1 MDHDIWEGGSLNQ
14 KRPRPEIKGIF
25 DDTESTLFESFAES
39 SAGTALGYVIKGGGI
54 LLAAF
59 ILGLIICF
67 ANGFG
72 SHLWHDSLTICMGGG
87 GSCHTYTDFM
97 IIGEDYYT
105 HALTVVIDGQLREFH
120 NVQWSLN

>member
-1 MDHDIWEGGSLNQ
+1 MREIGINQFENMTDTEIIEHQKNYGVIMDHDIWEGGSLNQ

-72 SHLWHDSLTICMGGG
+72 SHL
-87 GSCHTYTDFM
+87 
-97 IIGEDYYT
+97 
-105 HALTVVIDGQLREFH
+105 
-120 NVQWSLN
+120 